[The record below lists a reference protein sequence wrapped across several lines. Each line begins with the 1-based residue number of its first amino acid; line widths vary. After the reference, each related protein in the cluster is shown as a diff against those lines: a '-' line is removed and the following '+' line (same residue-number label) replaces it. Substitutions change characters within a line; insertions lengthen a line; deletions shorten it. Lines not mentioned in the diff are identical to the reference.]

1 MSHEASGKGRQ
12 REGCTLRFGFGAR
25 SCHMQRSTAVQRVG
39 RHVLNRFWCTRW
51 AFGQCVTLR
60 TACVRVVACNVSCH
74 SHVRLQS
81 PSVLRP
87 ARSHVTCAART
98 TSGELSG
105 ASALG
110 TAWVQLHIVSHL
122 VRVQDEVHLKPRE
135 PILGASSIKGC
146 SALAR
151 SGVAELWFIFMHVCV
166 SVFQLCTLLNT
177 CNAAR
182 SATASRIFV
191 LPSEINSLSAEFLH
205 AI

>member
-1 MSHEASGKGRQ
+1 MSLYGP
-12 REGCTLRFGFGAR
+12 
-25 SCHMQRSTAVQRVG
+25 RVSVMS
-39 RHVLNRFWCTRW
+39 RVMSRVTRTS
-51 AFGQCVTLR
+51 AYSLPQCSDRRAL
-60 TACVRVVACNVSCH
+60 
-74 SHVRLQS
+74 
-81 PSVLRP
+81 
-87 ARSHVTCAART
+87 TCAART

-105 ASALG
+105 
-110 TAWVQLHIVSHL
+110 AWVQLHIVSHL

-151 SGVAELWFIFMHVCV
+151 SGVAELWFIFMHVCA

-191 LPSEINSLSAEFLH
+191 LPSEIKSRFRGIFACKLSV
-205 AI
+205 

>member
-1 MSHEASGKGRQ
+1 MSLYGP
-12 REGCTLRFGFGAR
+12 
-25 SCHMQRSTAVQRVG
+25 RV
-39 RHVLNRFWCTRW
+39 
-51 AFGQCVTLR
+51 
-60 TACVRVVACNVSCH
+60 
-74 SHVRLQS
+74 
-81 PSVLRP
+81 SVLSRVMSRVTRTSAYSLP
-87 ARSHVTCAART
+87 QCSDRRALTCAART

-135 PILGASSIKGC
+135 PILGASSIKGKGC

-151 SGVAELWFIFMHVCV
+151 SGVAELWFIFMHVCA